1 MNHCPA
7 IVAHRGFSARFREN
21 SAAAWL
27 GAIAAHADII
37 EIDLRATADL
47 EIVCAHDATLERLS
61 GHRQEIAAIA
71 ASALDAIRIAGEP
84 VAPRLSQVFK
94 TIPPT
99 TGLLFDIKDER
110 IAVLNAILGALSS
123 YDDHDITLGLHTV
136 ESIAFCRKAGW
147 AGGVLALLGDMS
159 TKEAA
164 FAAGSNILRV
174 WESDAS
180 DDYIAQCLELGPVWV
195 TVGEHDTG
203 RKVGDFAAADLV
215 RMARA
220 GVSGFLVNDPE
231 AARAVLAR

>member
-7 IVAHRGFSARFREN
+7 IIAHRGFSARFREN

-27 GAIAAHADII
+27 GAIAAHANVV

-47 EIVCAHDATLERLS
+47 DIVCAHDATLERLS
-61 GHRQEIAAIA
+61 GHQQEIATMT
-71 ASALDAIRIAGEP
+71 ASALKAIHIADEP
-84 VAPRLSQVFK
+84 VAPSLSQVFN
-94 TIPPT
+94 TIPHT

-110 IAVLNAILGALSS
+110 TAALDAILGALSS
-123 YDDHDITLGLHTV
+123 YNDHNITLGLHTF
-136 ESIAFCRKAGW
+136 ESIAFCRRAGW
-147 AGGVLALLGDMS
+147 AGGVLALLRDMS
-159 TKEAA
+159 TKELA

-174 WESDAS
+174 WESEAS
-180 DDYIAQCLELGPVWV
+180 EDYIAQCLELGPVWV

-203 RKVGDFAAADLV
+203 RKVGDFAADDII

-231 AARAVLAR
+231 AARAVLAG